1 MVEIMSASTSKPDS
15 RTMLITGASG
25 FIGGYMA
32 RVALTQGYVVKT
44 LSRSTA
50 SIPATVTERH
60 RYIGELPGK
69 IPIKA
74 FQDVSVVVHCAAWV
88 KAGSEMA
95 RSINVEGTLNLAEM
109 AFQEKVET
117 FIFLSSQSAR
127 HDATSDYGLSKY
139 SAEQALLSR
148 FLNTGLKIIILR
160 PGLVTGP
167 GHQGLYRRLCRIV
180 DAWPILPL
188 LGGGKSIVQPI
199 HVEDLCY
206 AIYRCDQIAA
216 QLNGRI
222 LNLGCPGGV
231 VLAEFLQALAS
242 ARRGRKK
249 FTITVPIW
257 PVAAAVLTA
266 ERLGLSLPITSVN
279 LKGLTKVER
288 MKTQEDMAFLGV
300 PIRPLEVIL
309 REDLRYDSALLREAR
324 LISHYLLG
332 IRPSLDLQIRYA
344 VALGRLKIELD
355 RDEQRLWRIIE
366 RCPNT
371 LRMIDSGLAFIKPQ
385 GGIRRKLYTML
396 AILETS
402 PHYSDHFLPKACT
415 LVQGVKLVW
424 VGLRAGISTLL
435 GLMLIKVMKVRP
447 N

>member
-1 MVEIMSASTSKPDS
+1 MSERSSKADS
-15 RTMLITGASG
+15 RAMLISGATG
-25 FIGGYMA
+25 FIGGHMA
-32 RVALTQGYVVKT
+32 EVALAQGYLVKT
-44 LSRSTA
+44 LSRSSE
-50 SIPATVTERH
+50 SIPATIPEQH
-60 RYIGELPGK
+60 RYIGQLPGK
-69 IPIKA
+69 IPVEA
-74 FQDVSVVVHCAAWV
+74 FQGVSVVVYCAAWV

-95 RSINVEGTLNLAEM
+95 RSVNVEGTLKLAEM
-109 AFQEKVET
+109 AFQESVET

-127 HDATSDYGLSKY
+127 PDATSDYGLSKY

-148 FLNTGLKIIILR
+148 FLNTGLKVIILR

-167 GHQGLYRRLCRIV
+167 GHQGLYQRLCRMV

-199 HVEDLCY
+199 HVKDLCY
-206 AIYRCDQIAA
+206 ALCRCDQIAA

-222 LNLGCPGGV
+222 LSLGCPGGV

-249 FTITVPIW
+249 FTITIPIW

-279 LKGLTKVER
+279 LKGLTKVEK
-288 MKTQEDMAFLGV
+288 MATQEDMALLGV
-300 PIRPLEVIL
+300 PIRPLEIMI
-309 REDLRYDSALLREAR
+309 RDDLRYDHVLLREAR
-324 LISHYLLG
+324 IICRYLL
-332 IRPSLDLQIRYA
+332 RLMPSVDLQTRYA
-344 VALGRLKIELD
+344 AAHGRLKIELD

-366 RCPNT
+366 RFPSV
-371 LRMIDSGLAFIKPQ
+371 LRIIDGGLSLINPH
-385 GGIRRKLYTML
+385 GGIRRKIYTML

-402 PHYSDHFLPKACT
+402 PQHYDHFLPKTCT
-415 LVQGVKLVW
+415 PLQKFKLIW
-424 VGLRAGISTLL
+424 VGLRAGVSTLL
-435 GLMLIKVMKVRP
+435 GLMLIKVMKVRL

>member
-1 MVEIMSASTSKPDS
+1 MVETMSAPTSKPDS

-32 RVALTQGYVVKT
+32 RVALAQGYVVKT
-44 LSRSTA
+44 LSRSTE
-50 SIPATVTERH
+50 SIPAKIPEAH
-60 RYIGELPGK
+60 RYIGKLPGE
-69 IPIKA
+69 IPVEA
-74 FQDVSVVVHCAAWV
+74 FQGVNVVVHCAAWV

-127 HDATSDYGLSKY
+127 PDATSDYGLSKY

-148 FLNTGLKIIILR
+148 FLNTALKIIILR

-167 GHQGLYRRLCRIV
+167 GHQGLYQRLCRMV

-199 HVEDLCY
+199 HLEDLCY
-206 AIYRCDQIAA
+206 AICRCDQIAA
-216 QLNGRI
+216 KLNGRI
-222 LNLGCPGGV
+222 LSLGYPGGV

-249 FTITVPIW
+249 FTVTIPIW
-257 PVAAAVLTA
+257 PVAAAALTA

-279 LKGLTKVER
+279 LKGLTKVEG
-288 MKTQEDMAFLGV
+288 MKTQEDMAFLDV
-300 PIRPLEVIL
+300 PIRPLEVML

-344 VALGRLKIELD
+344 VALGLLKIELD
-355 RDEQRLWRIIE
+355 RDEQCLWRIIE
-366 RCPNT
+366 RYPNT

-396 AILETS
+396 AILEAS
-402 PHYSDHFLPKACT
+402 PHHYDHFLPKACT
-415 LVQGVKLVW
+415 PLQGVKLVW

-435 GLMLIKVMKVRP
+435 GFMLIKVMKVRP